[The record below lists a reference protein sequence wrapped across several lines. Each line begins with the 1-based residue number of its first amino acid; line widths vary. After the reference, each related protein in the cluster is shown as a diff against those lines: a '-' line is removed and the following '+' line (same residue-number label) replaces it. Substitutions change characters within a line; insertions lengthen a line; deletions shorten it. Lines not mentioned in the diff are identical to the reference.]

1 MTFSTFRVATGLVL
15 LCISSVVC
23 AQQRLNM
30 EGTSIIG
37 NKELPNVLYIVPW
50 KSPEPVNLETP
61 PFESVLDNVLQPIDR
76 TTFKQQ
82 VKYYNELYPATANKP

>member
-1 MTFSTFRVATGLVL
+1 MTQSILRVTAGMALLV
-15 LCISSVVC
+15 ISLAVC

-37 NKELPNVLYIVPW
+37 NRELPNVLYIVPW
-50 KSPEPVNLETP
+50 KAAEPVNLETP
-61 PFESVLDNVLQPIDR
+61 PFDSVLGNVLQPIDR

-82 VKYYNELYPATANKP
+82 VKYYNELYPATANRP